1 MTNVVM
7 SIKPVH
13 MERIKSGVK
22 NHEFRKYVPSRG
34 VDRLWIYTS
43 SAVCALEY
51 VADIDKIVAY
61 PDKIAE
67 DGYGNM
73 EFHMGEK
80 EATYAYHIKS
90 LYRLKKPIHL
100 GELREKFK
108 FTAPQSFF
116 YLDSNV
122 KLKKYLESVEVER
135 VI

>member
-1 MTNVVM
+1 M

-13 MERIKSGVK
+13 VERIKSGVK

-43 SAVCALEY
+43 SPVCALEY

-67 DGYGNM
+67 DGYGNI
-73 EFHMGEK
+73 EFNMGEK
-80 EATYAYHIKS
+80 ETSYAYHIKS
-90 LYRLKKPIHL
+90 LYRLKNPIHL
-100 GELREKFK
+100 CKLREKYK
-108 FTAPQSFF
+108 FNAPQSFF

-122 KLKKYLESVEVER
+122 KLKECLESVEVER

>member
-1 MTNVVM
+1 MTDVVM

-13 MERIKSGVK
+13 VERIKIGVK

-43 SAVCALEY
+43 SPVCALEY

-67 DGYGNM
+67 DGYGNV
-73 EFHMGEK
+73 EFNMGQK
-80 EATYAYHIKS
+80 EASYAYHIKS
-90 LYRLKKPIHL
+90 LYRLKNPIHL
-100 GELREKFK
+100 CKLREKYK

-122 KLKKYLESVEVER
+122 KLKECLESVEVEK

>member
-1 MTNVVM
+1 M

-13 MERIKSGVK
+13 VKRIKSGVK
-22 NHEFRKYVPSRG
+22 NYEFRKYVPSRG
-34 VDRLWIYTS
+34 VDRLWVYTS
-43 SAVCALEY
+43 SPVCALEY
-51 VADIDKIVAY
+51 VVDIDKIVEY
-61 PDKIAE
+61 PDKISE
-67 DGYGNM
+67 EGYGNV
-73 EFHMGEK
+73 EFNVGEK
-80 EATYAYHIKS
+80 EAPYAYHIKS

>member
-73 EFHMGEK
+73 EFNMGEK

>member
-1 MTNVVM
+1 MTDVVI

-13 MERIKSGVK
+13 VERIKSGVK

-43 SAVCALEY
+43 SPVCALEY
-51 VADIDKIVAY
+51 VADIDKIVEY

-67 DGYGNM
+67 DGYGNI
-73 EFHMGEK
+73 EFNMGEK
-80 EATYAYHIKS
+80 EAPYAYHIRS

-116 YLDSNV
+116 YLDSNI
-122 KLKKYLESVEVER
+122 KLKEYLESVGVER

>member
-1 MTNVVM
+1 MTDVVM

-13 MERIKSGVK
+13 VEKIKSGVK

-43 SAVCALEY
+43 SPVCALEY

-67 DGYGNM
+67 DGYGNV
-73 EFHMGEK
+73 EFNMGQK
-80 EATYAYHIKS
+80 EVPYAYHIKS

-100 GELREKFK
+100 GELREKYK

>member
-1 MTNVVM
+1 M

-73 EFHMGEK
+73 EFNMGEK

>member
-1 MTNVVM
+1 M

-13 MERIKSGVK
+13 VERIKSGVK
-22 NHEFRKYVPSRG
+22 NHEFRKYVPNRG

-43 SAVCALEY
+43 SPVCALEY

-67 DGYGNM
+67 DGYGNV
-73 EFHMGEK
+73 EFNMGQK
-80 EATYAYHIKS
+80 EALYAYHIKS
-90 LYRLKKPIHL
+90 LCRLKKPIHL
-100 GELREKFK
+100 GKLREKYK
-108 FTAPQSFF
+108 FTAPQSFL

-122 KLKKYLESVEVER
+122 KLKKYLEKVGVEK